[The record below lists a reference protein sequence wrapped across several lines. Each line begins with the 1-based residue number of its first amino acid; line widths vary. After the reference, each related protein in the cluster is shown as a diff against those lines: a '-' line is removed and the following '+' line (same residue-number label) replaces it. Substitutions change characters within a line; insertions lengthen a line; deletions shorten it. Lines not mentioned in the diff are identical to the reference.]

1 MEHTTTLALERIAAE
16 IIGASLPVYVLRISN
31 ICTSCRERSQLL
43 KESFQ
48 TPSNFCYSRRAST
61 KIATQMRDFDVEALA
76 SAYQRSGRMED
87 AISYY
92 QELIGPKG
100 KVVSWEPQLRWLTAH
115 YTLAGIYLS
124 RGEREKAR
132 KTFSLSS
139 FDARDSRKFYVN
151 WSGDCGDSVASSVLA
166 NQHLACFQC
175 RQAVQLLHQPIQL
188 SIQALISIN

>member
-1 MEHTTTLALERIAAE
+1 
-16 IIGASLPVYVLRISN
+16 
-31 ICTSCRERSQLL
+31 
-43 KESFQ
+43 
-48 TPSNFCYSRRAST
+48 
-61 KIATQMRDFDVEALA
+61 MRDFDVEALA

-175 RQAVQLLHQPIQL
+175 RQAVQFPPPPPSYPAFDTSTYKHQLTPSLTPPLTRPNTTCEQL
-188 SIQALISIN
+188 GDDLAK